1 VTGPYRDDRE
11 ALIARLEARVSALEA
26 EVADLRAQFEMRAP
40 ATFTG
45 GAPHTH
51 PPEPLSTVVFHVFEA
66 GGERLVTA
74 AAPVIRIGRSLAAD
88 VVVDDKSVSARHALV
103 ENRIDGV
110 FVVDRGTDG
119 GTLLNGKPV
128 TRAILTDGDRLR
140 VGQTLIRIAIRPPEE
155 RVREESPRSSVL
167 GPRPERG

>member
-1 VTGPYRDDRE
+1 VTGPYRDDRD

-26 EVADLRAQFEMRAP
+26 EVADLRAQFDQRSP
-40 ATFTG
+40 AMFTG
-45 GAPHTH
+45 GPTH
-51 PPEPLSTVVFHVFEA
+51 VPTEPLSTVVFHVFEA

-128 TRAILTDGDRLR
+128 TRALLTDGDRLR
-140 VGQTLIRIAIRPPEE
+140 VGQTLIRIAIRPPEPSGE
-155 RVREESPRSSVL
+155 RPRSSDL
-167 GPRPERG
+167 GPRQERG